1 MGRKPDS
8 VEFRQKII
16 EVHERENVSIRKLG
30 QGFAVGKSL
39 IQTLLQQPRETG
51 DINPQSQGGTPPS
64 KLQEQPLLTLTEMI
78 EQNHNATLEE

>member
-64 KLQEQPLLTLTEMI
+64 KLQEQPLLTLTEII

>member
-16 EVHERENVSIRKLG
+16 EVHEREDVSIRKLG
-30 QGFAVGKSL
+30 QGVGVAKSF
-39 IQTLLQQPRETG
+39 IKKLLKQARETG

-64 KLQEQPLLTLTEMI
+64 KLQEEPLLTLTEII
-78 EQNHNATLEE
+78 EQNHDATLEE

>member
-16 EVHERENVSIRKLG
+16 EVHEREDVSIRKLG

-51 DINPQSQGGTPPS
+51 NINPQSQGGTPPS
-64 KLQEQPLLTLTEMI
+64 KLQEQPLLTLTEII

>member
-64 KLQEQPLLTLTEMI
+64 KFQEQPLITLTEII